1 MSSLDYRYSKRR
13 HLPASIWGFFTE
25 ASSGVSAALKTTG
38 PLDIEPPG
46 FVEVESSRFAYNER
60 PEPRCRGLGVE
71 EFDIIVGL

>member
-1 MSSLDYRYSKRR
+1 
-13 HLPASIWGFFTE
+13 
-25 ASSGVSAALKTTG
+25 LKTTG

-71 EFDIIVGL
+71 EFDIIVAL